1 MITYLLRL
9 LLLAFLVLGA
19 ITALRRLAGAKH
31 RNKPAPKD
39 KQADL
44 WTGMSEHFEQLDQ
57 DLAAA
62 KHWSRDELALA
73 IEQYVFKL
81 QHSDEDN
88 TNLLQRITQQSDTAV
103 PMVLKM
109 LGNPDMQTRLRK
121 EPRGEP
127 ALYRAC
133 QLLMEQPS
141 ERAIPYVRKLLAAS
155 NDTVTY
161 TAFYWLGSIANKSTV
176 ADLLK
181 GLQCDQPAQISRIA
195 AGLLHG
201 KHSPK
206 SYIATQ
212 LFEPLGTLLAKY
224 PDDCSDTIPE
234 LLLSWNPS
242 KALTSF
248 ELAGILQPTHPRFAK
263 TLDSMRRSRA
273 WLPREHLLSLW
284 QGIESETTKS
294 REATVALQML
304 ACHKHEEDQRLLLH
318 ILDRTDPSSSA
329 AAMALLTFHDIDDWV
344 INVSA
349 KQRGQRSTAAQAAL
363 CIWDYTSN
371 MQAGGHSRYFF
382 NSGGNDWQ
390 LTIDSLRRAG
400 DNQRADVL
408 TSATECFSPALST
421 DREVRRNQIAELSPA
436 QSQRFADADK
446 RYAQAD
452 TPPETIITRFIL
464 VNLSD
469 FH

>member
-1 MITYLLRL
+1 MIFHLLRL

-19 ITALRRLAGAKH
+19 IKALRRLAGAKD

-44 WTGMSEHFEQLDQ
+44 WAGMSEHFEQLDQ

-88 TNLLQRITQQSDTAV
+88 TNLLPRITQQSETAV
-103 PMVLKM
+103 AMVLA
-109 LGNPDMQTRLRK
+109 LLANPDMQTRLRK

-133 QLLMEQPS
+133 QLLMEEPT

-155 NDTVTY
+155 DDSVTCEAY
-161 TAFYWLGSIANKSTV
+161 YWLGCIANKSTV
-176 ADLLK
+176 DDLVK
-181 GLQCDQPAQISRIA
+181 GLQCDHPAQISRIA

-201 KHSPK
+201 KHAPDSV
-206 SYIATQ
+206 IAMQ
-212 LFEPLGTLLAKY
+212 LFEHLATLLTKH
-224 PDDCSDTIPE
+224 PQDCSDPIPA
-234 LLLSWNPS
+234 LLLSWDRS

-248 ELAGILQPTHPRFAK
+248 ELAGILQPTHPGFAK
-263 TLDSMRRSRA
+263 TLDLMRRSRV
-273 WLPREHLLSLW
+273 WLPRQHLLSIW
-284 QGIESETTKS
+284 QRIESEATKS
-294 REATVALQML
+294 REATAALQML
-304 ACHKHEEDQRLLLH
+304 ACHKHEEDQLLLMH
-318 ILDRTDPSSSA
+318 LLDRTDPSSSA

-349 KQRGQRSTAAQAAL
+349 KQRGQRSDAAQAAL

-371 MQAGGHSRYFF
+371 IQAGGHSRYFF

-400 DNQRADVL
+400 DDQRADVL

-436 QSQRFADADK
+436 QSQRFSDADK

-452 TPPETIITRFIL
+452 TPPETIVTRFIL

>member
-1 MITYLLRL
+1 MIIYLLRL
-9 LLLAFLVLGA
+9 LLLAVIVLGT
-19 ITALRRLAGAKH
+19 ITALRRLAAAKH
-31 RNKPAPKD
+31 RNQAAPKD
-39 KQADL
+39 KDADL

-62 KHWSRDELALA
+62 KHWSHDELALA
-73 IEQYVFKL
+73 IEQYIFKL

-88 TNLLQRITQQSDTAV
+88 TNLLHRIKQQSEAAV
-103 PMVLKM
+103 AMVFSL
-109 LGNPDMQTRLRK
+109 LANPDMQTRLRK

-133 QLLMEQPS
+133 QLLMELPS

-155 NDTVTY
+155 NEAVICK
-161 TAFYWLGSIANKSTV
+161 AFYWLGCIANKSTV
-176 ADLLK
+176 GDLVK

-201 KHSPK
+201 KHSPD
-206 SYIATQ
+206 SDIAMQ
-212 LFEPLGTLLAKY
+212 LFEHLATLLAKY
-224 PDDCSDTIPE
+224 PEDCSGTIPE
-234 LLLSWNPS
+234 LLLSWDRS

-248 ELAGILQPTHPRFAK
+248 ESAGILQPTHPGFAK
-263 TLDSMRRSRA
+263 TLDLMRKSRV

-284 QGIESETTKS
+284 QGIASEATKS
-294 REATVALQML
+294 REATAALQML
-304 ACHKHEEDQRLLLH
+304 ACHKHEEDQRLLMH

-349 KQRGQRSTAAQAAL
+349 KQRGQRSNAAQAAL

-390 LTIDSLRRAG
+390 LTIESLRRAG

-408 TSATECFSPALST
+408 TLATKCFSSAPST
-421 DREVRRNQIAELSPA
+421 DRDVRQNQISELSLA
-436 QSQRFADADK
+436 ENQLFAEADK
-446 RYAQAD
+446 RYAQVE
-452 TPPETIITRFIL
+452 TTPETITTRFIL
-464 VNLSD
+464 ANLSD